1 MDKTTREI
9 KENNNNNEWRYQRPI
24 SSGSI
29 ERYPDVAVDLWN
41 MGAVMPVRNA
51 LKDSGPVPVNGAVH
65 GADGIHNGCT
75 KGFARGYGRVFS
87 VSGIIWQDEGIRGS
101 AGGDALLLYRQ

>member
-1 MDKTTREI
+1 VDKTTREI

-29 ERYPDVAVDLWN
+29 ERYPDVAVGLWN

-65 GADGIHNGCT
+65 GADGVHVGCT
-75 KGFARGYGRVFS
+75 KGPAHGYGREFPVP
-87 VSGIIWQDEGIRGS
+87 GT
-101 AGGDALLLYRQ
+101 L